1 MDAGQPS
8 YGVSALTPYL
18 AVRDAR
24 KAIEFYGRAFGA
36 RQVMLIE
43 EPDGRIGHATLMI
56 GPAMLWS
63 AALGVAFGLSLE
75 DAKTQGLVG
84 ERPNG
89 YLGVVNPGSQEAQAL
104 TNEVNAKRRQAYQ
117 DIASRNKTQ
126 LQAVEAL
133 AGEKAIQNT
142 KQGHFVEGPG
152 GWTRK

>member
-1 MDAGQPS
+1 M
-8 YGVSALTPYL
+8 
-18 AVRDAR
+18 
-24 KAIEFYGRAFGA
+24 
-36 RQVMLIE
+36 
-43 EPDGRIGHATLMI
+43 RIRLVQWMV
-56 GPAMLWS
+56 GPALLWS

-75 DAKTQGLVG
+75 DAKTRGLVG

-104 TNEVNAKRRQAYQ
+104 ANEVNAKRRQAYQ

-126 LQAVEAL
+126 LQAVEVL

-142 KQGHFVEGPG
+142 KPGHFVEGPG